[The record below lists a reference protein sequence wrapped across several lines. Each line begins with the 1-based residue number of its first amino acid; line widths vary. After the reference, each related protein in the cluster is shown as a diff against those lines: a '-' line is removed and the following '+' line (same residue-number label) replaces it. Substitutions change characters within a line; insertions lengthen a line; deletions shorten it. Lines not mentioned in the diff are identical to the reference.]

1 MGSAIDLSATSSYL
15 FASQQSQIAQL
26 SSIMS
31 SSEMETASDS
41 NVNEKIATLKSSAKK
56 VMERKV
62 LPKRTTRGVRKSKTS
77 ESSAGETSADESFIS
92 GTSSQEEIQE
102 PTEAHYLWGC
112 ELTRKNSSYVLPFP
126 SEDDAEAENQEHLLT
141 LKSATLGIDAE
152 EGDRD
157 VVEICYHDIDDKET
171 RAVLASLT
179 LGKADFCRLDLR
191 VSHLPGHD
199 VTLKLIK
206 GSGPVSILGNHLVEA
221 YDGPIV
227 HDADFQPDASS
238 AESTDASGMETEG
251 DEVEANEIQDITEDA
266 KKAEAEKK
274 K

>member
-1 MGSAIDLSATSSYL
+1 MK
-15 FASQQSQIAQL
+15 
-26 SSIMS
+26 
-31 SSEMETASDS
+31 TAS
-41 NVNEKIATLKSSAKK
+41 NVTEKIASLKSSA
-56 VMERKV
+56 RKI
-62 LPKRTTRGVRKSKTS
+62 LPKRVSRGVRKSNAS
-77 ESSAGETSADESFIS
+77 ESSTGGETSADESFIS
-92 GTSSQEEIQE
+92 GTSSHEELRQ

-152 EGDRD
+152 EGDRN
-157 VVEICYHDIDDKET
+157 VVEIRFHDIDDKET

-179 LGKADFCRLDLR
+179 LGKLDFCRLDLK
-191 VSHLPGHD
+191 VSHLPGRD

-221 YDGPIV
+221 FDGPIV

-238 AESTDASGMETEG
+238 AESIDASGMETEG
-251 DEVEANEIQDITEDA
+251 DEVEASEIRDITEDA
-266 KKAEAEKK
+266 KIAEVEKK
-274 K
+274 

>member
-1 MGSAIDLSATSSYL
+1 MGISAIDLSATSSFL

-77 ESSAGETSADESFIS
+77 ESSAGESSIS

-152 EGDRD
+152 EGDRN
-157 VVEICYHDIDDKET
+157 VVEICYHDIEDKES
-171 RAVLASLT
+171 RAILASLT
-179 LGKADFCRLDLR
+179 LGKVDFCHLDLR
-191 VSHLPGHD
+191 VSHLPGRD

-206 GSGPVSILGNHLVEA
+206 GSGPVSILGNQLVQA
-221 YDGPIV
+221 FDGGIV
-227 HDADFQPDASS
+227 GDADFRPDDASS
-238 AESTDASGMETEG
+238 AENSDASGMETEG
-251 DEVEANEIQDITEDA
+251 DQVE
-266 KKAEAEKK
+266 
-274 K
+274 